1 MNEIKFNQYPWFLVT
16 GNFDFSS
23 ACNELIIS
31 KVDVLVVIVLQD
43 YLRPSMFDVVVTF
56 LFGVCEF
63 EVLQLC
69 MSHAEAFWRRKRVNI
84 IFQRERTTEKRD
96 TRRKFRKKDKHR
108 NVLWNYPNVKER
120 KISSVIG
127 LQQLQIVITFIKL

>member
-23 ACNELIIS
+23 ACNELIIYQ
-31 KVDVLVVIVLQD
+31 VDVLIVKVLKD
-43 YLRPSMFDVVVTF
+43 YLQPSMFDVVVTF

-84 IFQRERTTEKRD
+84 IFQREWTTEKRY
-96 TRRKFRKKDKHR
+96 THESWVKKDKHR

-120 KISSVIG
+120 KIV
-127 LQQLQIVITFIKL
+127 QL